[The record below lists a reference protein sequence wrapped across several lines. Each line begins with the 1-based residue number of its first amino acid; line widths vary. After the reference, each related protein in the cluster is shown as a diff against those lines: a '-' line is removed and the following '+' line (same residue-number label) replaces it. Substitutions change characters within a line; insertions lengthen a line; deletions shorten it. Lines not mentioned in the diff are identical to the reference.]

1 MIRNIITLN
10 EAHLREGREN
20 GASCTHNCIAH
31 SDMAIDGEFSLNIF
45 PDADST
51 RCHLRD
57 PEIATGVAVAAG
69 TGGAL
74 KGES

>member
-31 SDMAIDGEFSLNIF
+31 SDMAIDGEFSISKF
-45 PDADST
+45 PAVGSA

-57 PEIATGVAVAAG
+57 PEAATGAVVATA

-74 KGES
+74 K